1 MFSVYMNMDSGP
13 LLRATKSFSPLMS
26 EFFRDGEMYSLD
38 LSLDEAHI
46 LINLVEQLLE
56 LLGEGDFNHHYDES
70 DPFAQLM
77 AQLGAAP
84 DEITTP
90 EDPVL
95 LRLLPN
101 AYSDP
106 EAAADFRRYTEPTLR
121 GKKKR
126 ALKQVHAAL
135 EVIVDED
142 RAGQVVDLDSE
153 IWLMAIN
160 DLRLALSVRLE
171 INQDSFELFEAL
183 PDSDPQKAIY
193 AVYFWLGWL
202 QESLLNLLTNG

>member
-1 MFSVYMNMDSGP
+1 
-13 LLRATKSFSPLMS
+13 MS
-26 EFFRDGEMYSLD
+26 EFSRDGGIYSLD

-56 LLGEGDFNHHYDES
+56 LLGEGDFNHHYDGS

-77 AQLGAAP
+77 SQLKAAP
-84 DEITTP
+84 EEVTTP

-95 LRLLPN
+95 LRLLPS
-101 AYSDP
+101 AYADP

-126 ALKQVHAAL
+126 TLAQVREALAI
-135 EVIVDED
+135 IVDED
-142 RAGQVVDLDSE
+142 RAGTVADLDSE
-153 IWLMAIN
+153 VWLMAIN

-171 INQDSFELFEAL
+171 IDPDSFDLFESLAEE
-183 PDSDPQKAIY
+183 DPQKAIY

-202 QESLLNLLTNG
+202 QENLLNLLTGG

>member
-1 MFSVYMNMDSGP
+1 
-13 LLRATKSFSPLMS
+13 MS
-26 EFFRDGEMYSLD
+26 EFSRDGNLYSLD
-38 LSLDEAHI
+38 LTIDEAHI

-77 AQLGAAP
+77 SQLKAAP
-84 DEITTP
+84 EEVTTP

-101 AYSDP
+101 AYADP

-121 GKKKR
+121 GKKQR
-126 ALKQVHAAL
+126 ILKQVRADL
-135 EVIVDED
+135 EIIVDED
-142 RAGQVVDLDSE
+142 RSGIVEDLDSE
-153 IWLMAIN
+153 NWLMAIN

-171 INQDSFELFEAL
+171 IDPGSFDLFETL
-183 PDSDPQKAIY
+183 SDDDPQKAIY

-202 QESLLNLLTNG
+202 QTSLLNLLAGG

>member
-1 MFSVYMNMDSGP
+1 MSAFS
-13 LLRATKSFSPLMS
+13 
-26 EFFRDGEMYSLD
+26 RDGNLYSLD
-38 LSLDEAHI
+38 LSVDEAHI

-70 DPFAQLM
+70 DPFAQLI
-77 AQLGAAP
+77 AQLKAAP
-84 DEITTP
+84 EEIAVP
-90 EDPVL
+90 DDPVL

-101 AYSDP
+101 AYADP

-126 ALKQVHAAL
+126 TLAEVRHAL
-135 EVIVDED
+135 EIIVDED
-142 RAGQVVDLDSE
+142 RAGVVEDLDSE

-160 DLRLALSVRLE
+160 DLRLALSVRLQITPE
-171 INQDSFELFEAL
+171 AFDYFETLSE
-183 PDSDPQKAIY
+183 DDPQKPIY

-202 QESLLNLLTNG
+202 QESLLNLLANG

>member
-1 MFSVYMNMDSGP
+1 
-13 LLRATKSFSPLMS
+13 MS
-26 EFFRDGEMYSLD
+26 EFSRDGELYSLD

-77 AQLGAAP
+77 SQLKAAP
-84 DEITTP
+84 EEIIVP
-90 EDPVL
+90 DDPVL

-101 AYSDP
+101 AYADP

-126 ALKQVHAAL
+126 NLAQVRAAL

-142 RAGQVVDLDSE
+142 RAGVVEDLDSE
-153 IWLMAIN
+153 TWLMAIN

-171 INQDSFELFEAL
+171 VTPDSYEYFEAL
-183 PDSDPQKAIY
+183 TDEDPQKPIF
-193 AVYFWLGWL
+193 AVFFWLGWL
-202 QESLLNLLTNG
+202 QASLLNLLSNG

>member
-1 MFSVYMNMDSGP
+1 
-13 LLRATKSFSPLMS
+13 MS
-26 EFFRDGEMYSLD
+26 AFARDGGLYSLE
-38 LSLDEAHI
+38 LSIDEAHI

-56 LLGEGDFNHHYDES
+56 LLGEGDFNHHYNES

-77 AQLGAAP
+77 AQLKAAP
-84 DEITTP
+84 EEITVP

-95 LRLLPN
+95 LRLLPS
-101 AYSDP
+101 AYADP

-126 ALKQVHAAL
+126 TLIQVREAL
-135 EVIVDED
+135 EIIVDAD
-142 RAGQVVDLDSE
+142 RGGVVEDLDGE

-171 INQDSFELFEAL
+171 INPESYDRFEGLHEE
-183 PDSDPQKAIY
+183 DPQKGIY

-202 QESLLNLLTNG
+202 QESLLNLLAGG

>member
-1 MFSVYMNMDSGP
+1 
-13 LLRATKSFSPLMS
+13 MS
-26 EFFRDGEMYSLD
+26 EFLRNGNLFSLD
-38 LSLDEAHI
+38 LSIYEAHI

-70 DPFAQLM
+70 DTFAQLM
-77 AQLGAAP
+77 SQLKAAP
-84 DEITTP
+84 DEITVP
-90 EDPVL
+90 EDSVL

-101 AYSDP
+101 AYADP

-121 GKKKR
+121 GQKQR
-126 ALKQVHAAL
+126 TLKEVRAAL
-135 EVIVDED
+135 EIIVDED
-142 RAGQVVDLDSE
+142 RAGVVEDLDSE

-171 INQDSFELFEAL
+171 INPDSFDIFEAL
-183 PDSDPQKAIY
+183 SDNDPQKAIY

-202 QESLLNLLTNG
+202 QTSLLNLLTGG